1 MAVEGAQAQRF
12 IRDLREDTVRGIN
25 SKLQKGIAPIL
36 APPGYKNDITKRQGE
51 KDIIPHD
58 LQFSLVKQ
66 LFQLYMTGNY
76 SVQQLYDEAIKL
88 GVKSN
93 RGKIVSR
100 TQLYQMLRNPF
111 YTGIRFIYG
120 GKLYTNGIHQ
130 RMLKDEEFDL
140 IQTILDGRSHPR
152 GRIHL
157 DLLTGLIRCG
167 ECGRAITSEVK
178 TKHYKNGT
186 SQIFTYYRCT
196 KKWKGKKC
204 SQPYL
209 RAEELEQQVLDFLD
223 GLQLSSEFVDWAI
236 KWLKVMHGN
245 QEKLREAKYKETEY
259 AYHEVTKKI
268 GRLVDMTLSGMVT
281 PEEGLTKKHELELEK
296 KGLLEKL
303 EKMDSH
309 ISEWSTL
316 AIQTFDLV
324 KNIKERF
331 SKGTIEQ
338 RKTILRVIGSD
349 LMIKDKKIDITIRN
363 PFEYIQK
370 AVKELDDKKRLGP
383 NDLAVISSQSA
394 FLGPKNYNVGG

>member
-1 MAVEGAQAQRF
+1 
-12 IRDLREDTVRGIN
+12 
-25 SKLQKGIAPIL
+25 
-36 APPGYKNDITKRQGE
+36 
-51 KDIIPHD
+51 
-58 LQFSLVKQ
+58 
-66 LFQLYMTGNY
+66 
-76 SVQQLYDEAIKL
+76 
-88 GVKSN
+88 
-93 RGKIVSR
+93 
-100 TQLYQMLRNPF
+100 
-111 YTGIRFIYG
+111 
-120 GKLYTNGIHQ
+120 
-130 RMLKDEEFDL
+130 
-140 IQTILDGRSHPR
+140 
-152 GRIHL
+152 
-157 DLLTGLIRCG
+157 
-167 ECGRAITSEVK
+167 
-178 TKHYKNGT
+178 
-186 SQIFTYYRCT
+186 
-196 KKWKGKKC
+196 
-204 SQPYL
+204 L